1 LELKQL
7 IKFRQAVGISAV
19 FVLVCLLFTQVVVKA
34 SDAYSIEKVA
44 LPFLLTLLVS
54 LLSSLNPQ
62 YRDKKSIGSHV
73 LPAGIVTV
81 GILVYLSIRA
91 EVSSEPMA
99 WSQVPAVVFG
109 AALSVLLINVLR
121 RVTQ

>member
-1 LELKQL
+1 M

-19 FVLVCLLFTQVVVKA
+19 FVLVCLFFTQVVVTA
-34 SDAYSIEKVA
+34 SNADSIEKVA

-73 LPAGIVTV
+73 LPAGIIAV
-81 GILVYLSIRA
+81 GVLIYLSIQAAVSA
-91 EVSSEPMA
+91 EAMV
-99 WSQVPAVVFG
+99 WQQVPAVVFG
-109 AALSVLLINVLR
+109 AALSVLLVNTLR
-121 RVTQ
+121 RVTKSF

>member
-1 LELKQL
+1 M

-19 FVLVCLLFTQVVVKA
+19 FVLVCLLFTWVVVTA
-34 SDAYSIEKVA
+34 SDADSIEKVA
-44 LPFLLTLLVS
+44 SPFLLTLLVS

-62 YRDKKSIGSHV
+62 YRDNKSIGTH
-73 LPAGIVTV
+73 LMPAGIVAV

-99 WSQVPAVVFG
+99 WTQVPAVVFG

>member
-1 LELKQL
+1 M

-19 FVLVCLLFTQVVVKA
+19 FVLVCLLFTQVVVTA
-34 SDAYSIEKVA
+34 SDADSIEKVA

-73 LPAGIVTV
+73 LPAGIIAV
-81 GILVYLSIRA
+81 GVLIYLSFQAAVSA
-91 EVSSEPMA
+91 EAMV
-99 WSQVPAVVFG
+99 WQQVPAVVFG
-109 AALSVLLINVLR
+109 AALSVLLVNTLR
-121 RVTQ
+121 RVTKSF